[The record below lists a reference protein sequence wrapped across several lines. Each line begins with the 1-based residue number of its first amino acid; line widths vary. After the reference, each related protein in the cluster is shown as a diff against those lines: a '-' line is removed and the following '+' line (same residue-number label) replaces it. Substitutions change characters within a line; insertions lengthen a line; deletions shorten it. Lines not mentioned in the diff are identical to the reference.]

1 LIGLLDQLVLFL
13 AAVTPLL
20 RYRQADATA
29 RKQLRW
35 LTFLAGVMLLILG
48 LSIVGSLL
56 SISRLVLNLDDWL
69 VILIVGFPTAVTV
82 AILRHNLYD
91 IDLIIRRTLVYGA
104 LTATLAL
111 VYLGSV
117 ALLQSALPV
126 RSELA
131 TVVSTL
137 AVAALFNPLRGQI
150 QSIIDHRFY
159 RRKYDAV
166 KTLAAF
172 GATARDEVDLEAL
185 AAALMNVVE
194 ETMQPATSSLWL
206 APSQKPAGEQ
216 RAYRGKGD
224 TENLKT

>member
-172 GATARDEVDLEAL
+172 GVRNPGHVDH
-185 AAALMNVVE
+185 
-194 ETMQPATSSLWL
+194 
-206 APSQKPAGEQ
+206 
-216 RAYRGKGD
+216 
-224 TENLKT
+224 